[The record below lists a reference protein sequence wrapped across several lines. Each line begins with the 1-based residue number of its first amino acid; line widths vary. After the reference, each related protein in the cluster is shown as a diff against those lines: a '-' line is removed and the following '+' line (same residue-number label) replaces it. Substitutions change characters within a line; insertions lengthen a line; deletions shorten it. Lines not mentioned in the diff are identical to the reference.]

1 MDKSIL
7 PDHRLIA
14 FGISDG
20 FHLGVLSSRLHV
32 VWALNA
38 GGTLEN
44 RPVYNK
50 SLCFDKFSFP
60 IATPEQQAKIR
71 TLAEQ
76 LDAHR
81 KRQQAEHTDLTLTGM
96 YNILEKIRLGETL
109 TDKDKAIHQ
118 KGLVS
123 ILRELHDDLDHAVF
137 EAYGWS
143 DLAAQLVGKAG
154 ATTPYPNKP
163 EDQAAAEE
171 ELLKRLV
178 DLNTQRAN
186 EEANGIIH
194 WLRPD
199 YQNPTAVTAQAQTQG
214 ELDTTS
220 EDDADSNASSSKA
233 AASKHTWPKEMRE
246 QVAIVRQTIK
256 DRPSSAEQIAS
267 LFKRKPVASVQSVLD
282 ALESL
287 GMVGCTDGVYRL
299 L

>member
-1 MDKSIL
+1 
-7 PDHRLIA
+7 
-14 FGISDG
+14 
-20 FHLGVLSSRLHV
+20 
-32 VWALNA
+32 
-38 GGTLEN
+38 
-44 RPVYNK
+44 
-50 SLCFDKFSFP
+50 
-60 IATPEQQAKIR
+60 
-71 TLAEQ
+71 
-76 LDAHR
+76 
-81 KRQQAEHTDLTLTGM
+81 M

-109 TDKDKAIHQ
+109 TDKDKTIHQ

-123 ILRELHDDLDHAVF
+123 ILRELHDDLDSAVF
-137 EAYGWS
+137 EAYGWL
-143 DLAAQLVGKAG
+143 DLAAQLVSKAG

-178 DLNTQRAN
+178 DLNTHRAN
-186 EEANGIIH
+186 DEANGIIH

-199 YQNPTAVTAQAQTQG
+199 YQNPTAVAAQTQTQG

-220 EDDADSNASSSKA
+220 ADDADRSVSSKA
-233 AASKHTWPKEMRE
+233 AAKHTWPKEMRE
-246 QVAIVRQTIK
+246 QVAIVRQTVK
-256 DRPSSAEQIAS
+256 DRPSSAEQIAL